1 MTQDVAVQRW
11 ADGRGI
17 EVTGRGVV
25 SGSPD
30 VVRVRMAASALRPTV
45 AEAVADADAAVRRIR
60 EALAGRGVTGRD
72 AATAGLT
79 VAAEQAWD
87 QTSGTA
93 RSVGYRSRHDLAVTV
108 RDLAG
113 FGLVLGEALAAGAD
127 AAVLDAV
134 TFEVED
140 PTPLQV
146 RARERAWQDALA
158 RAEQLAALAG
168 AGLGPL
174 LDLVE
179 APASVGVPI
188 GMVTTAAAKLDA
200 VELAVEPGSVQ
211 VDVVLAV
218 RWAVV

>member
-1 MTQDVAVQRW
+1 MTEQRW

-25 SGSPD
+25 SGTPD

-87 QTSGTA
+87 QTTGVA
-93 RSVGYRSRHDLAVTV
+93 RVVGYRSRHDLAVTV

-113 FGLVLGEALAAGAD
+113 LGPVLGEALVAGGDLAL
-127 AAVLDAV
+127 LDAV
-134 TFEVED
+134 SFEIED
-140 PTPLQV
+140 ETPLRV
-146 RARERAWQDALA
+146 LAREVAWQDALA
-158 RAEQLAALAG
+158 RGGQLAGLAG
-168 AGLGPL
+168 VSLGAL

-179 APASVGVPI
+179 GQAFSGIPVREAL
-188 GMVTTAAAKLDA
+188 MVAKAGGAD
-200 VELAVEPGSVQ
+200 LAVEPGSVL
-211 VDVVLAV
+211 VEVTLTA
-218 RWAVV
+218 RWAVA